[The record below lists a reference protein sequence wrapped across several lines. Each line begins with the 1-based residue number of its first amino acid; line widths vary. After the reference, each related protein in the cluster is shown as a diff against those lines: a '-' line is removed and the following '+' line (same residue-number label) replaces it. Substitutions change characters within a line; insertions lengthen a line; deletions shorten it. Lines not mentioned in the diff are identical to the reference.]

1 LLLEFTMPSS
11 TRWLAIAIATLGLTG
26 CATNHGKDN
35 EEDEKNEVTVTMD
48 QLPAPVKATMQQEAF
63 GSAITDISKED
74 HEGKTVY
81 EGDAMIDGK
90 NYEINVLDDGTLLK
104 KKLDDEKDE
113 KDEDHKDK
121 D

>member
-1 LLLEFTMPSS
+1 MRRLTK
-11 TRWLAIAIATLGLTG
+11 WLVIGIATLGLTG
-26 CATNHGKDN
+26 CSMNHEKEHKD
-35 EEDEKNEVTVTMD
+35 EDKDEVSLTMD
-48 QLPAPVKATMQQEAF
+48 QLPAPVKATMEQEAF
-63 GSAITDISKED
+63 GNTITDISKED
-74 HEGKTVY
+74 HKGKTVY
-81 EGDAMIDGK
+81 EGDAMIAGK